1 MFKLNLHTLKRAFSS
16 AQGALSVLCLV
27 FLIASCSSESV
38 QFPVD
43 ENVGDENTETTGR
56 SLSATLYRPSADSLS
71 PAVVLMHGCAGVLS
85 KHRDWAEELADWG
98 YTALIVDS
106 FTPRGVKRICE
117 AENGVWARFDR
128 FRPQDAQAALSYLK
142 SLPEVDANRIGLM
155 GWSYGGTT
163 TLSLMEDSLRPDD
176 VDFSAAV
183 AIYPSCWQFL
193 QHFQTREYV
202 ASNPLLIAMGEAD
215 DWTRPE
221 QCDQLLSQVG
231 RNSSLVS
238 LNLYA
243 DAYHDFD
250 NSRQPLVKLPDVRIE
265 DEAEYGDVTIGYNRA
280 AHRTALKDVRAFFDR
295 NM

>member
-1 MFKLNLHTLKRAFSS
+1 MVKLL
-16 AQGALSVLCLV
+16 GVLCVV
-27 FLIASCSSESV
+27 FSIVSCSSESV
-38 QFPVD
+38 EFPVD
-43 ENVGDENTETTGR
+43 KNLGDENTETTGR
-56 SLSATLYRPSADSLS
+56 SLSATLYRPSGVSLS

-85 KHRDWAEELADWG
+85 KHRNWAEELADWG

-106 FTPRGVKRICE
+106 FSPHGVKRICE
-117 AENGVWARFDR
+117 SENKVWAKFDR
-128 FRPQDAQAALSYLK
+128 LRPQDAQAAMSYLR
-142 SLPEVDANRIGLM
+142 SLPEVDGSRIGLM

-163 TLSLMEDSLRPDD
+163 SLSLMEESLRPDD
-176 VDFSAAV
+176 VDFNAAV

-193 QHFQTREYV
+193 QRLQNREYV

-221 QCDQLLSQVG
+221 HCDQLLSQVG

-250 NSRQPLVKLPDVRIE
+250 NSRQPLVKLSSVRIE
-265 DEAEYGDVTIGYNRA
+265 DESEYGDVTVGYNRA
-280 AHRTALKDVRAFFDR
+280 AHRTALEDVRAFFDR